1 MESELKTEFLK
12 DSLNNDKIN
21 KNISICFKEEEI
33 KNNSFVDEINYE
45 KNLKM
50 SEQSF
55 EDKVKIELNDNEEQ
69 SKKLNEEINDKKINN
84 KRVNNL
90 LDDIYGSLSNINEV
104 NNKVKDI
111 LSKRKKINSVNSFRN
126 GIKEQK
132 DIVIKNKKKSLTI
145 NKNKTNYNIKTN
157 IIPDEFS
164 IIKQANINTKNI
176 SDNVNETTKNETDL
190 MNVKS
195 KKHVIYTFN
204 QLNNNSNSKENQ
216 INQIITTNKETL
228 YYKVNTKSK
237 DNLLEKKFKNNINL
251 KFYKYDDLINEDNI
265 TKLNEKNEEISSI
278 NNNLGFY
285 DEEFENEKIIR
296 YMKIKLNNEEKK
308 LRVLEEQKNKLL
320 NEEKIRRK
328 ILMEKIKKKN
338 RLKKQNLINEYKN
351 KLSLIQKLQTNNI
364 NEIRKL
370 EIKKKIDEEN
380 IIKVEKMCSN
390 ININD
395 SFSTKSRTDKR
406 KKGNSLTK
414 TRLENS
420 SDRSDYLISENNP
433 QQKFINKKYET
444 KYQIFSKNNIV
455 KTNEKK
461 KKKNN
466 FYNTESEEA
475 LTEEFQFNNSINEL
489 TSTCDNAEENE
500 SFSNSQETKNSSL
513 KKKLNFDNS
522 AKSVRI
528 KKGNINPYNY
538 LYNYYQ
544 KINQSNNRKN
554 YKDENKNIYNYLN
567 RNNKNRKY
575 HSETRQYNKSSNNI
589 KANTDSRRKSKINLT
604 PNQDVISFIQTRVN
618 KYDHSSDKSSNI
630 SKRHSQITAY
640 PSYLKYNLNCKYNY
654 KYSAI
659 SASNTRGFNDF
670 ARKNSQRS
678 GRNKQKKIKE
688 LNFKYIFYNHN

>member
-164 IIKQANINTKNI
+164 IIKKANINTKNI

-489 TSTCDNAEENE
+489 ASTCDNAEENE

-522 AKSVRI
+522 AKSVKI

>member
-50 SEQSF
+50 SERSF

-69 SKKLNEEINDKKINN
+69 SKKLNEEINEKKINN

-164 IIKQANINTKNI
+164 IIKKANINTKNI

-204 QLNNNSNSKENQ
+204 QLNNNSNSKE
-216 INQIITTNKETL
+216 NQIITTNKETL

-370 EIKKKIDEEN
+370 EIKKKIDVEN

-444 KYQIFSKNNIV
+444 KYQIFSKNNVV

-466 FYNTESEEA
+466 YYNTESEEA

-522 AKSVRI
+522 AKSVKI

-589 KANTDSRRKSKINLT
+589 KANTDSRRKSKVNLT

>member
-164 IIKQANINTKNI
+164 IIKKENINTKNI

-204 QLNNNSNSKENQ
+204 QLNNNSNSKE
-216 INQIITTNKETL
+216 NQIITTNKETL

-444 KYQIFSKNNIV
+444 KYQIFSKNNVV

-466 FYNTESEEA
+466 YYNTESEEA

-522 AKSVRI
+522 AKSVKI

-589 KANTDSRRKSKINLT
+589 KANTDSRRKSKVNLT

>member
-164 IIKQANINTKNI
+164 IIKKANINTKNI

-351 KLSLIQKLQTNNI
+351 KLCLIQKLQTNNI
-364 NEIRKL
+364 NEIRKI

-466 FYNTESEEA
+466 YYNTESEEA

-522 AKSVRI
+522 AKSVKI

>member
-1 MESELKTEFLK
+1 MESELKTFLK

-554 YKDENKNIYNYLN
+554 YKYENKNIYNYLN

>member
-69 SKKLNEEINDKKINN
+69 SKKLNEEIKDKKINN

-164 IIKQANINTKNI
+164 IIKKANINTKNI

-522 AKSVRI
+522 AKSVKI

>member
-50 SEQSF
+50 SERSF

-164 IIKQANINTKNI
+164 IIKKANINTKNI

-489 TSTCDNAEENE
+489 ASTCDNAEENE

-522 AKSVRI
+522 AKSIKI

>member
-204 QLNNNSNSKENQ
+204 QLNNNSNSKE
-216 INQIITTNKETL
+216 NQIITTNKETL

-554 YKDENKNIYNYLN
+554 YKYENKNIYNYLN

>member
-164 IIKQANINTKNI
+164 IIKKANINTKNI

-204 QLNNNSNSKENQ
+204 QLNNNSNSKE
-216 INQIITTNKETL
+216 NQIITTNKETL

-285 DEEFENEKIIR
+285 DEEFENEKSIR

>member
-216 INQIITTNKETL
+216 IITTNKETL

-265 TKLNEKNEEISSI
+265 TKLNEKNEEISNI

>member
-1 MESELKTEFLK
+1 M
-12 DSLNNDKIN
+12 
-21 KNISICFKEEEI
+21 
-33 KNNSFVDEINYE
+33 
-45 KNLKM
+45 
-50 SEQSF
+50 
-55 EDKVKIELNDNEEQ
+55 
-69 SKKLNEEINDKKINN
+69 
-84 KRVNNL
+84 
-90 LDDIYGSLSNINEV
+90 
-104 NNKVKDI
+104 
-111 LSKRKKINSVNSFRN
+111 
-126 GIKEQK
+126 
-132 DIVIKNKKKSLTI
+132 
-145 NKNKTNYNIKTN
+145 
-157 IIPDEFS
+157 
-164 IIKQANINTKNI
+164 
-176 SDNVNETTKNETDL
+176 
-190 MNVKS
+190 
-195 KKHVIYTFN
+195 
-204 QLNNNSNSKENQ
+204 
-216 INQIITTNKETL
+216 
-228 YYKVNTKSK
+228 
-237 DNLLEKKFKNNINL
+237 
-251 KFYKYDDLINEDNI
+251 
-265 TKLNEKNEEISSI
+265 
-278 NNNLGFY
+278 
-285 DEEFENEKIIR
+285 
-296 YMKIKLNNEEKK
+296 
-308 LRVLEEQKNKLL
+308 
-320 NEEKIRRK
+320 EKIRIKNR
-328 ILMEKIKKKN
+328 MKKKC
-338 RLKKQNLINEYKN
+338 LINEYKT
-351 KLSLIQKLQTNNI
+351 KISKIQKLQNNNI

-420 SDRSDYLISENNP
+420 SDRSDYLIIENNP

-522 AKSVRI
+522 AKSVKI

-618 KYDHSSDKSSNI
+618 KYVHSSDKSSNI

>member
-444 KYQIFSKNNIV
+444 KYQIFSKNNVV

-466 FYNTESEEA
+466 YYNTESEEA

-589 KANTDSRRKSKINLT
+589 KANTDSRRKSKVNLT

>member
-216 INQIITTNKETL
+216 IKQIITTNKETL

-265 TKLNEKNEEISSI
+265 TKLNEKNEEISNI

-522 AKSVRI
+522 AKSVKI

-554 YKDENKNIYNYLN
+554 YKYENKNIYNYLN

>member
-1 MESELKTEFLK
+1 M
-12 DSLNNDKIN
+12 
-21 KNISICFKEEEI
+21 
-33 KNNSFVDEINYE
+33 
-45 KNLKM
+45 
-50 SEQSF
+50 
-55 EDKVKIELNDNEEQ
+55 
-69 SKKLNEEINDKKINN
+69 
-84 KRVNNL
+84 
-90 LDDIYGSLSNINEV
+90 
-104 NNKVKDI
+104 
-111 LSKRKKINSVNSFRN
+111 NSFRN

-164 IIKQANINTKNI
+164 IIKKANINTKNI

-204 QLNNNSNSKENQ
+204 QLNNNSNSKE
-216 INQIITTNKETL
+216 NQIITTNKETL

-513 KKKLNFDNS
+513 KKKIIL
-522 AKSVRI
+522 
-528 KKGNINPYNY
+528 
-538 LYNYYQ
+538 
-544 KINQSNNRKN
+544 
-554 YKDENKNIYNYLN
+554 
-567 RNNKNRKY
+567 
-575 HSETRQYNKSSNNI
+575 
-589 KANTDSRRKSKINLT
+589 
-604 PNQDVISFIQTRVN
+604 
-618 KYDHSSDKSSNI
+618 
-630 SKRHSQITAY
+630 
-640 PSYLKYNLNCKYNY
+640 
-654 KYSAI
+654 
-659 SASNTRGFNDF
+659 
-670 ARKNSQRS
+670 
-678 GRNKQKKIKE
+678 
-688 LNFKYIFYNHN
+688 

>member
-554 YKDENKNIYNYLN
+554 YKYENKNIYNYLN

>member
-1 MESELKTEFLK
+1 MRLKLR
-12 DSLNNDKIN
+12 
-21 KNISICFKEEEI
+21 
-33 KNNSFVDEINYE
+33 
-45 KNLKM
+45 
-50 SEQSF
+50 
-55 EDKVKIELNDNEEQ
+55 NEE
-69 SKKLNEEINDKKINN
+69 N
-84 KRVNNL
+84 
-90 LDDIYGSLSNINEV
+90 
-104 NNKVKDI
+104 
-111 LSKRKKINSVNSFRN
+111 
-126 GIKEQK
+126 
-132 DIVIKNKKKSLTI
+132 
-145 NKNKTNYNIKTN
+145 
-157 IIPDEFS
+157 
-164 IIKQANINTKNI
+164 
-176 SDNVNETTKNETDL
+176 
-190 MNVKS
+190 
-195 KKHVIYTFN
+195 
-204 QLNNNSNSKENQ
+204 
-216 INQIITTNKETL
+216 
-228 YYKVNTKSK
+228 
-237 DNLLEKKFKNNINL
+237 
-251 KFYKYDDLINEDNI
+251 
-265 TKLNEKNEEISSI
+265 
-278 NNNLGFY
+278 
-285 DEEFENEKIIR
+285 
-296 YMKIKLNNEEKK
+296 K

-320 NEEKIRRK
+320 NEEKLRRK
-328 ILMEKIKKKN
+328 VLMEKIKTKN
-338 RLKKQNLINEYKN
+338 RIKKQNLINEYKN

-567 RNNKNRKY
+567 RNNRNRKY
-575 HSETRQYNKSSNNI
+575 YSETRQYTKSSNNSNS
-589 KANTDSRRKSKINLT
+589 NTTSRRKSKVSLT
-604 PNQDVISFIQTRVN
+604 PNQDVISFIQARVN
-618 KYDHSSDKSSNI
+618 KYNHSSNKDSYLPK
-630 SKRHSQITAY
+630 KYSQKTAN

-654 KYSAI
+654 KYSPFT
-659 SASNTRGFNDF
+659 ASNARNFNHMQS
-670 ARKNSQRS
+670 KNSQRS
-678 GRNKQKKIKE
+678 GRNKPKKIKE
-688 LNFKYIFYNHN
+688 LNFKYIFFNHN